1 MEEYNITIS
10 VSKDALVS
18 YEHALE
24 NLKLALDDFAEAAK
38 DFVAGTDSDNNIVDA
53 IDAVRRARSEK
64 VRAAAVL
71 VDEAIAS
78 HRHPMPCGK
87 NRAERARDGA
97 EAIRAREGAE
107 AARYRRIKRFDL
119 DSVKLEA

>member
-10 VSKDALVS
+10 VSKDALVR
-18 YEHALE
+18 YEHALG
-24 NLKLALDDFAEAAK
+24 NLRLALEDFDEAAK
-38 DFVAGTDSDNNIVDA
+38 DFVAGTDSDNNIGDA

-64 VRAAAVL
+64 ARAAAAL
-71 VDEAIAS
+71 AGEAIAS

-87 NRAERARDGA
+87 NRAE
-97 EAIRAREGAE
+97 RAREGAE

>member
-24 NLKLALDDFAEAAK
+24 NLRLALDDFAEAAK
-38 DFVAGTDSDNNIVDA
+38 DFVAGTDSDNNIGDA

-64 VRAAAVL
+64 DRAAAVL
-71 VDEAIAS
+71 VDEALS
-78 HRHPMPCGK
+78 SYK
-87 NRAERARDGA
+87 NPTRKPVTGDRPNTS
-97 EAIRAREGAE
+97 EGDKS
-107 AARYRRIKRFDL
+107 ARYRIKRFDL